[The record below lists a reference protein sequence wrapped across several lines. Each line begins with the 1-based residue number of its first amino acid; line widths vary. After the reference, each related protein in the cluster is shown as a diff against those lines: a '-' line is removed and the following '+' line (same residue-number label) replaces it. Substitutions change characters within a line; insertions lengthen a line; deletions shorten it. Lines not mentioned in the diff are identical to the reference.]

1 LSANAEVGQGDT
13 VIKLICFVKRN
24 PSLSVDE
31 FHDHW
36 REQHA
41 ALIRDTPGVADRVVR
56 YEQNH
61 RLRADYA
68 RGGAFDGV
76 AIQWFRSLD
85 DFAAMVAHPKY
96 QARVAPDEGVLLD
109 RDGLVWILT
118 DEEEVVI
125 PGPERRD
132 NTVKLICMVKRRPGM
147 SIDDFHGH
155 WRTVHSPLNCDTPS
169 IAKYFVRYERNHRNP
184 QDYKRPGASDF
195 DGTAVEWYPS
205 LQSFYDMIAEPA
217 YQELIAPDEEKFLD
231 RDNLVWLL
239 TEKEETI
246 LA

>member
-1 LSANAEVGQGDT
+1 VSVATQPGGA

-24 PSLSVDE
+24 PALSVGE

-41 ALIRDTPGVADRVVR
+41 RLIRDTPGVSEKILR

-61 RLRADYA
+61 RVADDYA
-68 RGGAFDGV
+68 RGDDFDGV
-76 AIQWFRSLD
+76 AIQWFDSMD
-85 DFAAMVAHPKY
+85 DFGAMVGHPEYRAH
-96 QARVAPDEGVLLD
+96 VAPDEDVLLD
-109 RDGLVWILT
+109 RDGLLWILT

-125 PGPERRD
+125 PGPESRD
-132 NTVKLICMVKRRPGM
+132 DAVIKLICMVKRRPGM
-147 SIDDFHGH
+147 TINEFHEH

-169 IAKYFVRYERNHRNP
+169 IAKYFVRYERNHRNRH
-184 QDYKRPGASDF
+184 DYGREGASEF

-205 LQSFYDMIAEPA
+205 VQAFYDMIGEPA
-217 YQELIAPDEEKFLD
+217 YRELIAPDEEKFLD
-231 RDNLVWLL
+231 RENLAWLL

-246 LA
+246 IG

>member
-1 LSANAEVGQGDT
+1 VHP

-36 REQHA
+36 RGEHA
-41 ALIRDTPGVADRVVR
+41 RLISETPGAADRIVR

-61 RLRADYA
+61 RAPEDYQ
-68 RGGAFDGV
+68 RGGDFDGV
-76 AIQWFRSLD
+76 AIQWFDSLD
-85 DFAAMVAHPKY
+85 DFIAMVVDSEY
-96 QARVAPDEGVLLD
+96 QARVAPDEDVLLD

-125 PGPERRD
+125 PGPDRRD
-132 NTVKLICMVKRRPGM
+132 APVIKLICMVKRRPGM
-147 SIDDFHGH
+147 TVDDFHRH

-169 IAKYFVRYERNHRNP
+169 IAQYFVRYERNHRNRR
-184 QDYKRPGASDF
+184 DYDRPGASDF
-195 DGTAVEWYPS
+195 DGAAVEWYPS
-205 LQSFYDMIAEPA
+205 VRAFYDMIGEPA
-217 YQELIAPDEEKFLD
+217 YRELIAPDEDRFLD
-231 RDNLVWLL
+231 RDGLVWLL

-246 LA
+246 IG

>member
-1 LSANAEVGQGDT
+1 M
-13 VIKLICFVKRN
+13 IKLICFVKRN

-36 REQHA
+36 RGQHA
-41 ALIRDTPGVADRVVR
+41 RLISETPGVADRIVR

-61 RLRADYA
+61 RAAADYE
-68 RGGAFDGV
+68 RGGDFDGV
-76 AIQWFRSLD
+76 AIQWFESMD
-85 DFAAMVAHPKY
+85 DFVAMVTDPEY
-96 QARVAPDEGVLLD
+96 QARVAPDEDVLLD
-109 RDGLVWILT
+109 RDGLAWILT

-132 NTVKLICMVKRRPGM
+132 DPVIKLICMVKRRPGM
-147 SIDDFHGH
+147 EIDDFHRH

-169 IAKYFVRYERNHRNP
+169 IAKYFVRYERNHRNRH
-184 QDYKRPGASDF
+184 DYDREGASDF

-205 LQSFYDMIAEPA
+205 VQSFYEMIGEPA
-217 YQELIAPDEEKFLD
+217 YRELIAPDEDRFLD
-231 RDNLVWLL
+231 RDHLEWLL

-246 LA
+246 IG

>member
-1 LSANAEVGQGDT
+1 VEGST

-24 PSLSVDE
+24 PSLGVDE

-36 REQHA
+36 RGQHA
-41 ALIRDTPGVADRVVR
+41 RLISETPAAADRIVR

-61 RLRADYA
+61 RAPEDYK
-68 RGGAFDGV
+68 RGGDFDGV
-76 AIQWFRSLD
+76 AIQWFDSMG
-85 DFAAMVAHPKY
+85 DFVGMVVDPEY
-96 QARVAPDEGVLLD
+96 QARVAPDEDVLLD

-125 PGPERRD
+125 PGPDQRND
-132 NTVKLICMVKRRPGM
+132 PVIKLICMVKRRSGM
-147 SIDDFHGH
+147 TIDDFHRH

-169 IAKYFVRYERNHRNP
+169 IAKYFVRYERNHRARR
-184 QDYKRPGASDF
+184 DYDREGASAF

-205 LQSFYDMIAEPA
+205 VQAFYDMIGEPA
-217 YQELIAPDEEKFLD
+217 YREVIAPDEDRFLD

-246 LA
+246 IG

>member
-1 LSANAEVGQGDT
+1 L
-13 VIKLICFVKRN
+13 IKLICFVKRN

-41 ALIRDTPGVADRVVR
+41 RIITETPGAADRIAR

-61 RLRADYA
+61 RAADDYA
-68 RGGAFDGV
+68 RGGDFDGV
-76 AIQWFRSLD
+76 AIQWFDSMR
-85 DFAAMVAHPKY
+85 DFVEMVSDPEY
-96 QARVAPDEGVLLD
+96 QARIAPDEDVLLD
-109 RDGLVWILT
+109 RAGLIWILA

-132 NTVKLICMVKRRPGM
+132 DAVIKLICMVKRRPGM
-147 SIDDFHGH
+147 TIEEFHHH
-155 WRTVHSPLNCDTPS
+155 WRTVHSPLNCNTPS
-169 IAKYFVRYERNHRNP
+169 ISRHFVRYERNHRNRH
-184 QDYKRPGASDF
+184 DYGREGGSDF

-205 LQSFYDMIAEPA
+205 VQAFYDMIGEPA
-217 YQELIAPDEEKFLD
+217 YSELIAPDEDKFLV
-231 RDNLVWLL
+231 RDSLVWLF

-246 LA
+246 IG